1 MFPFR
6 TETFC
11 NSPIH
16 QPMSSA
22 PGRRRSL
29 NQPLEARVKAV
40 TSNKKNKVMNVP
52 ARDYDG
58 HQPNEPLTILIVD
71 DDPIFLKTLR
81 QYLRGK
87 NRRLLAAQGGKQAL
101 KLALEERPEMVISN
115 RRLPDMDGIRL
126 CKALRRTG
134 PTEHTYIIILSGSES
149 DDDLV
154 RVFKAGV
161 NDYLIKPLSLKV
173 LAARIRNGERL
184 LRYCQTVS
192 RDREIIEQYA
202 AQLSTANS
210 QLQLMAMTDPLTG
223 LPNRRNAM
231 RRMKD
236 AITEATRFQ
245 ENLACIM
252 LDIDHF
258 KAINDTYGHDAGDMV
273 LRDVAKIFSGNVRGY
288 DMVNRIGGEEFLII
302 CRRSGLDEAR
312 QLAERLRQAVA
323 RHESLTPSGQIIR
336 CTISCG
342 IATWQR
348 HYRDDS
354 ELLKSADHALY
365 QAKQSG
371 RNRVEVA
378 AG

>member
-1 MFPFR
+1 M
-6 TETFC
+6 
-11 NSPIH
+11 
-16 QPMSSA
+16 
-22 PGRRRSL
+22 
-29 NQPLEARVKAV
+29 